1 MKHRS
6 TRSNLELRGPRN
18 GLKLDPRS
26 SRGAFCT
33 AFRAGAESGDER
45 CCFGAPW
52 WVTEGFLGGSWGA
65 SKRVIR
71 RASRCKVHL
80 WISLLAL
87 LYRADV
93 RLAALGHHT
102 ISRNQHAVRTMVI
115 NSVVDLTAGDSSDD
129 ALSYEL
135 SNHILKMKSCL
146 RAKGFLRRPVALAWP
161 RPISVHGSISC

>member
-1 MKHRS
+1 MFLTEIARS
-6 TRSNLELRGPRN
+6 RPNLNLLLRSRLWDLRHG
-18 GLKLDPRS
+18 
-26 SRGAFCT
+26 T
-33 AFRAGAESGDER
+33 
-45 CCFGAPW
+45 
-52 WVTEGFLGGSWGA
+52 WGA

-93 RLAALGHHT
+93 GLAALGHHT

-146 RAKGFLRRPVALAWP
+146 
-161 RPISVHGSISC
+161 

>member
-1 MKHRS
+1 MRENFFAEIARS
-6 TRSNLELRGPRN
+6 RPNLNLLLRSRVWDACHG
-18 GLKLDPRS
+18 
-26 SRGAFCT
+26 T
-33 AFRAGAESGDER
+33 
-45 CCFGAPW
+45 
-52 WVTEGFLGGSWGA
+52 WGA

-93 RLAALGHHT
+93 GLAALGHHT

-146 RAKGFLRRPVALAWP
+146 RAKGFLQTLPPSLCSRPASKYTKNTV
-161 RPISVHGSISC
+161 